1 MLIAVMKDGASVKCI
16 GAVLKEIESLGLT
29 PFMSKGDTVTQIGC
43 AATKDHPNLEE
54 KIAAMDGVERI
65 FSNKRPFRMASREF
79 HPDNSVIQV
88 SGVPV
93 GGPEIVMMAGPC
105 AVESYEQLQTVSE
118 TLLKEKVPM
127 IRGGAF
133 KPRSSPYSFQGL
145 GEQGLEL
152 LREVRNRTG
161 LKVVTECLKPQDVE
175 LVASYTDLIQVGAR
189 NMQNFA
195 LLQELGKCRVPIL
208 LKRGMMNSIEEFL
221 MSAEYILASG
231 NLQVILCER
240 GIRTFETA
248 TRNTLDISAV
258 PVLRRLTHL
267 PIIIDP
273 SHAAGDR
280 ELVPALSLAAIAAG
294 ADGLI
299 VEIHPEPDKAWSD
312 GPQCLTMP
320 GFSKLME
327 QCRVVAGAVGR
338 SMLTQNG
345 KIPVMV

>member
-1 MLIAVMKDGASVKCI
+1 MLIVVMKDGASVKHI
-16 GAVLKEIESLGLT
+16 GAVLREIEAVGLT
-29 PFMSKGDTVTQIGC
+29 PFLSRGDKVTQIGC
-43 AATKDHPNLEE
+43 MDSKNHEGLEE
-54 KIAAMDGVERI
+54 RLTRMEAVERT
-65 FSNKRPFRMASREF
+65 FSSSRPFRLASREF
-79 HPDNSVIQV
+79 HPENSVVHV

-93 GGPEIVMMAGPC
+93 GGPELVMMAGPC
-105 AVESYEQLQTVSE
+105 AVESHAQLHHVAKVLVE
-118 TLLKEKVPM
+118 EGVPM

-152 LREVRNRTG
+152 LHEVRTRTG
-161 LKVVTECLKPQDVE
+161 VKVVTECLKPQDVE
-175 LVASYTDLIQVGAR
+175 LVARYADLIQVGAR

-195 LLQELGKCRVPIL
+195 LLQELGRCRVPTL
-208 LKRGMMNSIEEFL
+208 LKRGMMNSLEEFL
-221 MSAEYILASG
+221 MSAEYILANG
-231 NLQVILCER
+231 NQQVILCER
-240 GIRTFETA
+240 GIRTFETM

-280 ELVPALSLAAIAAG
+280 ELVPALAMAGIAAG

-312 GPQCLTMP
+312 GPQCLTMG
-320 GFSKLME
+320 GFSQLMA
-327 QCRVVAGAVGR
+327 QLRVLATAMGR
-338 SMLTQNG
+338 SFPAKVG
-345 KIPVMV
+345 AEAA

>member
-1 MLIAVMKDGASVKCI
+1 MVQRDRDKVESQLQ
-16 GAVLKEIESLGLT
+16 VL
-29 PFMSKGDTVTQIGC
+29 
-43 AATKDHPNLEE
+43 
-54 KIAAMDGVERI
+54 DGVERT
-65 FSNKRPFRMASREF
+65 FASSRPFRLASREF
-79 HPDNSVIQV
+79 HPENSIVHV

-93 GGPEIVMMAGPC
+93 GGERLIIMAGPC
-105 AVESYEQLQTVSE
+105 AVESYEQLQVVGKVLTE
-118 TLLKEKVPM
+118 LNVPM

-152 LREVRNRTG
+152 LQEVRNRTG

-175 LVASYTDLIQVGAR
+175 LVGSYADLIQVGAR

-195 LLQELGKCRVPIL
+195 LLQELGRCRVPVL
-208 LKRGMMNSIEEFL
+208 LKRGMMNSLEEFL
-221 MSAEYILASG
+221 MSAEYILANG
-231 NLQVILCER
+231 NHQVILCER
-240 GIRTFETA
+240 GIRTFETM

-280 ELVPALSLAAIAAG
+280 ELVPALSLAGIAAG

-299 VEIHPEPDKAWSD
+299 IEIHPDPDKAWSD
-312 GPQCLTMP
+312 GPQCLNFE
-320 GFSKLME
+320 GFGKLM
-327 QCRVVAGAVGR
+327 QQIAAVAQAVGR
-338 SMLTQNG
+338 T
-345 KIPVMV
+345 V